1 MYNHYY
7 KNGFDKC
14 CYSFHRVSD
23 STKKKHDALLALIL
37 KTLSLQNYGS
47 YGWV

>member
-1 MYNHYY
+1 MDSINAVI
-7 KNGFDKC
+7 
-14 CYSFHRVSD
+14 VS
-23 STKKKHDALLALIL
+23 TELVILQKKKHDALLALIL